1 MKLDGFG
8 LFVEDMPTMVRFYRD
23 VLGFAI
29 GEVTQMLYDTLT
41 GIQWG
46 KIDDPYGWTLQL

>member
-29 GEVTQMLYDTLT
+29 GEVTQMLCDTLT

-46 KIDDPYGWTLQL
+46 KIVDPYGWTVQL